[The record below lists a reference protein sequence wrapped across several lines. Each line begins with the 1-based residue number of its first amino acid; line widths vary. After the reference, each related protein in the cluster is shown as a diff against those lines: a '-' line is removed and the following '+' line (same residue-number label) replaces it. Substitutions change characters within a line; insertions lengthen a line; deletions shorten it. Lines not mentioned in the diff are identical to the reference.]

1 MQAYAWV
8 DADIEF
14 LSSSW
19 VDDTLHAVRQLES
32 KGGGFVQMFEQAEL
46 LGPNGKPMYAPLLQ
60 AIKLFF
66 GINWVAPTGTG
77 STVSPSSIVSEW
89 TMRTE

>member
-1 MQAYAWV
+1 VQAYAWV

-46 LGPNGKPMYAPLLQ
+46 LGPNDRPMYSPLLLS
-60 AIKLFF
+60 IKLFF
-66 GINWVAPTGTG
+66 RINWMAPTGTA
-77 STVSPSSIVSEW
+77 STALPSSIVSEW
-89 TMRTE
+89 TMQTE

>member
-1 MQAYAWV
+1 MPALRPPKTHA
-8 DADIEF
+8 F

-66 GINWVAPTGTG
+66 CINWMAPTGTG

-89 TMRTE
+89 TTRTE